1 MIRQCGISCVV
12 KKKQTSKVSDSH
24 LYLFKRSCNQLQ
36 QSLER
41 KRKMTGFINTRHA
54 CVFCE
59 KLYPN
64 ISKHLLGKTHE
75 NEHEIIR
82 IKKLNPNADDDD
94 NLEKQYTDDSTK
106 STILTSKLPDLNI
119 LKTVYYTCFKY
130 ILLV

>member
-1 MIRQCGISCVV
+1 MQSATTKLG
-12 KKKQTSKVSDSH
+12 KKKKNDRV
-24 LYLFKRSCNQLQ
+24 Y
-36 QSLER
+36 
-41 KRKMTGFINTRHA
+41 NTRHA

-64 ISKHLLGKTHE
+64 ISQHLLGKTHE

-94 NLEKQYTDDSTK
+94 NSEKQYTDDSTK

-130 ILLV
+130 ILLVWSTKS